1 MYTAIYEAHRGFA
14 MLGVALTVVWAALAL
29 LPALTGRPVSRL
41 WRPAYILAMATTGLS
56 GITGLVVLWLGNW
69 LSFVFPGLGLAAVAL
84 HGVAGVRGRKALA
97 AGAGGALKAALA
109 VQIVTLVVVYALMT
123 LRPF

>member
-14 MLGVALTVVWAALAL
+14 MLGVALTVV
-29 LPALTGRPVSRL
+29 
-41 WRPAYILAMATTGLS
+41 
-56 GITGLVVLWLGNW
+56 
-69 LSFVFPGLGLAAVAL
+69 
-84 HGVAGVRGRKALA
+84 
-97 AGAGGALKAALA
+97 KAALA